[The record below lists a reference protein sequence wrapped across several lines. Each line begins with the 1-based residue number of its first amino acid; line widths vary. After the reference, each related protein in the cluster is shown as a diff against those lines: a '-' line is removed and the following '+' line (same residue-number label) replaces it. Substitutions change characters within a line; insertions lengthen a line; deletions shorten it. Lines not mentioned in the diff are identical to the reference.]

1 MEIKVI
7 IEAPE
12 LANAINNLAAA
23 LSKKSRDEP
32 QKEKAP
38 EPVPQAPEPAPV
50 PQTQATVPTVPPTPS
65 VPTAPAPSVPV
76 ASAPQY
82 TIEQI
87 MKAGATLM
95 DAGKIEELRNL
106 IASFGVEAVTNLK
119 PEQLGAF
126 ATELRKLGAKI

>member
-12 LANAINNLAAA
+12 LARAINNLASA

-32 QKEKAP
+32 TESESDKKADVKQ
-38 EPVPQAPEPAPV
+38 VPTESAPK
-50 PQTQATVPTVPPTPS
+50 PQSTVPTV
-65 VPTAPAPSVPV
+65 APSVPV

-95 DAGKIEELRNL
+95 DAGKIEDLRKL
-106 IASFGVEAVTNLK
+106 ITSFGVEAVTNLK

>member
-1 MEIKVI
+1 MLEIKVT

-12 LANAINNLAAA
+12 LASAINNLAAA
-23 LSKKSRDEP
+23 LSRKSRDEP
-32 QKEKAP
+32 VPPVTEKESD
-38 EPVPQAPEPAPV
+38 PVPTPQAPEPAPTS
-50 PQTQATVPTVPPTPS
+50 QS
-65 VPTAPAPSVPV
+65 VPTTPAPSVPV

-95 DAGKIEELRNL
+95 DAGKIDELRKL
-106 IASFGVEAVTNLK
+106 IDSFGIEAVTNLK